1 MTDQIFSP
9 YLGDWLTAT
18 CSFNRLSALEG
29 KDILLREASSDST
42 RVCLKEEYNKKDY
55 EGKTLLLIFF
65 LKIWERA
72 VMRKKNIQSIS

>member
-29 KDILLREASSDST
+29 KDILLRAASPDST
-42 RVCLKEEYNKKDY
+42 RVCLKEEYNKKDIMR
-55 EGKTLLLIFF
+55 GKHFF
-65 LKIWERA
+65 DFFFPSKSGRGQL
-72 VMRKKNIQSIS
+72 